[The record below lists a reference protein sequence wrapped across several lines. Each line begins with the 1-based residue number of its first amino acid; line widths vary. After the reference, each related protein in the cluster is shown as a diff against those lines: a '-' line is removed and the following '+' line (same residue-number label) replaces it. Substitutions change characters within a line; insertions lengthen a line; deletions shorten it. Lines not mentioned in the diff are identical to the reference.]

1 MIGAVRDYLV
11 DISNISNP
19 PDLGI
24 TLPVDISVASDHDME
39 NIGVNYVFL
48 TAPLP
53 TSIESKYFYRK
64 EAICVFFFKFNIL
77 NQTIY
82 RLI

>member
-1 MIGAVRDYLV
+1 MIGAVREYLV

-53 TSIESKYFYRK
+53 TSIESKYYFFNRK
-64 EAICVFFFKFNIL
+64 AICFLINIISSAFF
-77 NQTIY
+77 
-82 RLI
+82 LIR